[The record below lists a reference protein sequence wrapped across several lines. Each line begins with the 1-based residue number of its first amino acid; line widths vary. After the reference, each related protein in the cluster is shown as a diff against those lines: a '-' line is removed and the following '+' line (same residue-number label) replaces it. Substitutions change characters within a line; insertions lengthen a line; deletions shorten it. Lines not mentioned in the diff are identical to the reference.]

1 MSSQFD
7 NKSILITGGTGS
19 FGQAFT
25 KHLLQN
31 SKPKKVIIFSRDEF
45 KQYTMSQEI
54 NHPSMRYF
62 IGDVRDYSR
71 VEAALENADFVVHAA
86 AMKQVEAS
94 EYNPT
99 ECIRTNIQGAENI
112 IRAALYHEVKKVVAL
127 STDKAAS
134 PINLYGATKLVSD
147 KLFISANNI
156 TGHKETEFSV
166 VRYGNVIGSRG
177 SVIPLF
183 KSLISQGEKK
193 LPVTHEE
200 MTRFCITLDQGVDF
214 VSKTFIRM
222 HGGEIFVPKLP
233 SMKITDLASI
243 MSPTSEYEIIGIRSG
258 EKIHEI
264 MIPYDETRLTVEYP
278 NFFLIKP
285 SIDLFTDHSVYSSTA
300 NKEKAKNDKINY
312 EYSSGTNSQFLKSN
326 EIMDLINDY

>member
-25 KHLLQN
+25 KYLLQN
-31 SKPKKVIIFSRDEF
+31 SKPKKIIIFSRDEF
-45 KQYTMSQEI
+45 KQYTMSQEM

-71 VEAALENADFVVHAA
+71 VELALENADFVVHAA

-112 IRAALYHEVKKVVAL
+112 IRAAVYHEVKKVVAL

-156 TGHKETEFSV
+156 TGHKETKFSV

-183 KSLISQGEKK
+183 KSLISQGVKK

-214 VSKTFIRM
+214 VSKSFTRM

-264 MIPYDETRLTVEYP
+264 MIPFDETRLTVEYP

-285 SIDLFTDHSVYSSTA
+285 SIELFTDHSVYCSTA